1 MNQSIFRKEENMKKT
16 SIGLLIFMMFVL
28 GMGVQPSQA
37 KEITLK
43 MATFLPKDD
52 INLTAWWAYAD
63 EVNKKSKGEVVIKF
77 VGGPEAIPAFK
88 QFEAVRTGV
97 VDMIFGCE
105 SYYGGAVTGA
115 AYIHLSRL
123 TPMEER
129 KVGYYD
135 LRQDILKKQNVMYL
149 GRPEH
154 GVWFHVFTN
163 KPVKR
168 PQEMVGQKIRT
179 SATYEPFVKMIGAVP
194 ITIPGAEVYT
204 ALERGVV
211 DGYAWSVL
219 GNISMGWPEVCKYI
233 IEPKIYAMNL
243 ENLINLDTW
252 NKLPKPM
259 QTLMAN
265 LMIENEEK
273 YEKVFVELGEKELK
287 AMQDKGMK
295 LLKFSPEDTKW
306 YVDMAYKAGW
316 DEVIKKSPELGT
328 KLQKLLSP

>member
-1 MNQSIFRKEENMKKT
+1 MKKT
-16 SIGLLIFMMFVL
+16 FIGLLILMML
-28 GMGVQPSQA
+28 GLGTGIQPAQA
-37 KEITLK
+37 KETVLK
-43 MATFLPKDD
+43 MVTFLPRDD
-52 INLTAWWAYAD
+52 VNLTAWRAYVD
-63 EVNKKSKGEVVIKF
+63 EVNKRSKGELLIKF
-77 VGGPEAIPAFK
+77 IGGPEAIPSFK
-88 QFEAVRTGV
+88 QFEAMRTGV

-115 AYIHLSRL
+115 AYTHLSRL
-123 TPMEER
+123 TPPEER
-129 KVGYYD
+129 KSGYYD
-135 LRQDILKKQNVMYL
+135 LRVDILKKHNVFYL

-154 GVWFHVFTN
+154 GVWFHIFTN
-163 KPVKR
+163 KLIKR
-168 PQEMVGQKIRT
+168 PQELAGQKIRT
-179 SATYEPFVKMIGAVP
+179 SATYEPFVRTIGAVP
-194 ITIPGAEVYT
+194 ITIPGSEVYT

-233 IEPKIYAMNL
+233 IEPKIYSMNL

-273 YEKVFVELGEKELK
+273 YEKVFMELGEKELK

-295 LLKFSPEDTKW
+295 LIKFSPEDTQW

-316 DEVIKKSPELGT
+316 DEVVKKSPDLGA
-328 KLQKLLSP
+328 KLKKLLSP